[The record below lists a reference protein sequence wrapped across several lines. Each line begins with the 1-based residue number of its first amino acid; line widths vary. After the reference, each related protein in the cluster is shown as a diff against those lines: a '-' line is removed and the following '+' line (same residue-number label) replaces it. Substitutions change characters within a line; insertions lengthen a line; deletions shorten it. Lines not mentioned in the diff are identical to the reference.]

1 MRVSLALIRV
11 LRVNCLFFRV
21 FFGDNHDHV
30 QCLSSLVLF
39 LQNLVNATGSIA
51 EFFPKSEGSKSALA
65 VLLEKVVDELKEPAA
80 DDDDDDNRDHLQS
93 ISETLSGLASLVD
106 SGVSGTR

>member
-1 MRVSLALIRV
+1 MRVSSALIRV

-65 VLLEKVVDELKEPAA
+65 VLLEKVVDELKEPA